1 MEVGDPGVHTLPA
14 AGVVVMVL
22 RQNLDS
28 VTTLHPLM
36 EELIVKA
43 HLLNPLTVTLKNV
56 QWMAVGDP
64 GAPSLPAASL
74 VVEEIRR
81 EPDSVTTQPL
91 LMVGRSV
98 QEHPIR
104 QKDATLKPVQ

>member
-1 MEVGDPGVHTLPA
+1 MEVGGPGVHTLPA
-14 AGVVVMVL
+14 AGLVVMVL

-28 VTTLHPLM
+28 ATTLHPLM

-64 GAPSLPAASL
+64 GAPTLPAAGL

-81 EPDSVTTQPL
+81 EPDSAITQNL
-91 LMVGRSV
+91 LMEGLSV
-98 QEHPIR
+98 QDHPIR
-104 QKDATLKPVQ
+104 